1 MIPKIIHRCVPVDVP
16 ERYAEFW
23 AGFHRLHPEWEFHTW
38 QDPLDPDEW
47 ELGFL
52 FDRCTAGAQLA
63 GLIRLEVIW
72 RYGGVYVDMDME
84 PLKPLDAL
92 LGHECWFGTED
103 GVILTDAVF
112 VAVQGHAG
120 IRACIDRFL
129 DGFWHPNPSM
139 TGPRHTTAVLSGRP
153 DVTVLPKDAFF
164 PYIWTEP
171 ERAGEEFPNSYAVHR
186 WNHSWKDWN
195 NAK

>member
-1 MIPKIIHRCVPVDVP
+1 VIPKILHRCVPAEVP
-16 ERYAEFW
+16 ERYAKFW
-23 AGFHRLHPEWEFHTW
+23 VGFQRLHPEWEFHTW
-38 QDPLDPDEW
+38 QDPLDPDDW

-63 GLIRLEVIW
+63 GLVRLEVIW

-84 PLKPLDAL
+84 PLKALDPLL
-92 LGHECWFGTED
+92 SHECWFGTED

-112 VAVQGHAG
+112 GAEQGHPG

-139 TGPRHTTAVLSGRP
+139 TGPRHTTAVLSGRA

-171 ERAGEEFPNSYAVHR
+171 ERAGEEFPDSFAVHR

-195 NAK
+195 NA